1 MIIGLTGGSG
11 TGKSSA
17 CAFFAEKGFLIADM
31 DAISRKVCRKG
42 EKCLAE
48 IAEKFGNDIL
58 DENGELKRRAL
69 GDIVFNDEEKL
80 KILNAVTH
88 KYILEETVKIINENI
103 DGNVVLDA
111 PLLFEAG
118 LDAYCDKTVAV
129 LSDRKVRIQR
139 LVKRDNLTSEQ
150 IEARINSQPE
160 DDFYIQRCDFTVYN
174 NAAVEDLHKSLEKEL
189 VFLNEE

>member
-17 CAFFAEKGFLIADM
+17 CAFFAEKGFLIVDM

-48 IAEKFGNDIL
+48 ITEKFGNEIL

-88 KYILEETVKIINENI
+88 KYILEETGKIINANI
-103 DGNVVLDA
+103 DGNIVLDA

-118 LDAYCDKTVAV
+118 LEVHCDKTVAV
-129 LSDRKVRIQR
+129 LSDRDVRIRR
-139 LVKRDNLTSEQ
+139 LIKRDNLTAEQ
-150 IEARINSQPE
+150 IEARINSQPA
-160 DDFYIQRCDFTVYN
+160 DDFYIQRCDFAVYN
-174 NAAVEDLHKSLEKEL
+174 NATVEDLHKSLEKEL
-189 VFLNEE
+189 VFLNEK

>member
-17 CAFFAEKGFLIADM
+17 CAFFAAKGCLIADM

-42 EKCLAE
+42 EGCLAE

-58 DENGELKRRAL
+58 DENGELRRHAL

-80 KILNAVTH
+80 KILNDITH
-88 KYILEETVKIINENI
+88 KYILEETRKIIDANTDRNI
-103 DGNVVLDA
+103 VLDA

-129 LSDRKVRIQR
+129 LSDRALRIRR
-139 LVKRDNLTSEQ
+139 LVKRDNLTEEQ
-150 IEARINSQPE
+150 IKARLDSQHS
-160 DDFYIQRCDFTVYN
+160 DDFYIKRCDFVFYN
-174 NAAVEDLHKSLEKEL
+174 NASVEDLYKSLEKEL